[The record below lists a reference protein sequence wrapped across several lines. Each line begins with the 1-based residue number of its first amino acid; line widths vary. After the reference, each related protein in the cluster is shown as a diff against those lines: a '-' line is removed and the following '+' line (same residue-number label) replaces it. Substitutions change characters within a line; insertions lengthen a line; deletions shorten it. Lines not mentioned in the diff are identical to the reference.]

1 MSMDGSLDEPRY
13 IISVAARLV
22 DLHPQTLRHY
32 ESIGLVNPRRSGG
45 NIRLYSQRDI
55 ERVRKIARLM
65 EDLGVNLAGVEI
77 ILHMGER
84 LEELQN
90 KLDAVQQDS
99 QSQME
104 AVRAGMRE
112 RTLQVLRE
120 HQGNRDSDWQTL
132 VRELEQNL

>member
-1 MSMDGSLDEPRY
+1 MSVDGQIDEPRY

-55 ERVRKIARLM
+55 DRVRKIARLM
-65 EDLGVNLAGVEI
+65 DDLGVNLAGVEI
-77 ILHMGER
+77 IMHMGER
-84 LEELQN
+84 LEKLQSE
-90 KLDAVQQDS
+90 LDAVQRDVD
-99 QSQME
+99 
-104 AVRAGMRE
+104 ARLRE

-120 HQGNRDSDWQTL
+120 HLDGEDPQCRAL
-132 VRELEQNL
+132 IEELEDKL